1 MRILCLDKPA
11 PDATLEKYHPHLAA
25 ETFHAWS
32 LYKSGA
38 LRDIYYRQD
47 RPGVAIFL
55 ECDSV
60 EQAQSLLADFP
71 LAKAGLLSFDCIPL
85 GAFTNWESLFAAEY
99 KPQQEGATQ

>member
-11 PDATLEKYHPHLAA
+11 PEATLEKYHPHLTA
-25 ETFHAWS
+25 EAFHAWS

-60 EQAQSLLADFP
+60 ERAQSLLADFP

>member
-25 ETFHAWS
+25 EAFHAWS

-71 LAKAGLLSFDCIPL
+71 LAKAALLSFDCIPL

-99 KPQQEGATQ
+99 KPQQEGVTQ

>member
-1 MRILCLDKPA
+1 MPRWKSI
-11 PDATLEKYHPHLAA
+11 TLIWLPKLSMP
-25 ETFHAWS
+25 
-32 LYKSGA
+32 GVCINP
-38 LRDIYYRQD
+38 DIYYRQD

>member
-11 PDATLEKYHPHLAA
+11 PDATLEKYHPHMAA
-25 ETFHAWS
+25 EAFHAWS
-32 LYKSGA
+32 LFKSGT

-71 LAKAGLLSFDCIPL
+71 LAKSGLLSFDCIPL
-85 GAFTNWESLFAAEY
+85 DAFTNWESLFAAEY

>member
-11 PDATLEKYHPHLAA
+11 PDATLEKYHPHMAA
-25 ETFHAWS
+25 EAFHAWS
-32 LYKSGA
+32 LFKSGA

-60 EQAQSLLADFP
+60 EQAQSLLADFL
-71 LAKAGLLSFDCIPL
+71 LAKSGLLSFDCIPL